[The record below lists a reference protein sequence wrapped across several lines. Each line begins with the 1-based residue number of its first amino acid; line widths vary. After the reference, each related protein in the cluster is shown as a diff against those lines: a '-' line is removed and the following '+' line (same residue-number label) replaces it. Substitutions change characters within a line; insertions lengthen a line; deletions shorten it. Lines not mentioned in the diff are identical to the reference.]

1 MYSNYFNVIIIIVL
15 YERFIIE
22 NVLHLLKTVIFVSYI
37 YTNQSLLN
45 FELEPFV
52 YIEVFDYIKVY

>member
-1 MYSNYFNVIIIIVL
+1 MYSNYFNVIIIIAL

-52 YIEVFDYIKVY
+52 YIEVFDYIKN